1 MSILQVNKYFILIK
15 GKTKNKKQKKLSLQI
30 LLYENLLK
38 SKQKNRSLDLS
49 NKLKRSELRVYVY

>member
-49 NKLKRSELRVYVY
+49 NKLKRSEL

>member
-49 NKLKRSELRVYVY
+49 NKLKRSELRVYVH